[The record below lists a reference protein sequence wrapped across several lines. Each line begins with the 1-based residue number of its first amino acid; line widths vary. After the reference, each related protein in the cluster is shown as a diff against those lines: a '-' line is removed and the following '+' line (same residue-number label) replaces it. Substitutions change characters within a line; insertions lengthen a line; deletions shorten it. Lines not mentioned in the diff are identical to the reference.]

1 MTQNKVQIPFETLFA
16 VPMTCDSCVK
26 SVSDALYRLDGI
38 TNVDANLKD
47 QLVAVKGTAAPS
59 AIVSA
64 IEATGR
70 DAILRG
76 SGASN
81 SELDLRLPLS
91 AAFILRQ
98 PMTQRQHD
106 VGMRHRHPLYLVS
119 LFALISSFDAA
130 VCILETYH
138 QNERGG
144 DTLVPASDPEAL
156 TKDSAVSDREVR
168 GLARMV
174 QVSPTTTLVDLTV
187 RGVAPGKYNVSIRE
201 YGDLKFG
208 ATSTGPVWIGGNNT
222 TQPRGILGSV
232 EVGKDGR
239 GAAFLDHPV
248 QVWEVIGHAMVLSGQ
263 EAGQGELKNDE
274 NTITGVIAR
283 SADRVWM
290 KRIAKA
296 SAKSTAAPVY
306 PASSCD
312 ISLNG
317 TTRSTTPSAW
327 GHEFSSIIH
336 ENRRTRACLGNP
348 PPNPSAA
355 KRSKR
360 YLGTTEANMIA
371 SKASPGC
378 AWFEAKPFFTD
389 ETSSNGPHISD
400 RNRHDQTFEEVIPM
414 VRVLPKSI

>member
-81 SELDLRLPLS
+81 N
-91 AAFILRQ
+91 
-98 PMTQRQHD
+98 
-106 VGMRHRHPLYLVS
+106 
-119 LFALISSFDAA
+119 AA

-208 ATSTGPVWIGGNNT
+208 ATSTGPVWIGGNDT
-222 TQPRGILGSV
+222 SQPRGILGSV

-263 EAGQGELKNDE
+263 EAGQGEIKNDE

-283 SADRVWM
+283 SAGTWDNDKTVC
-290 KRIAKA
+290 
-296 SAKSTAAPVY
+296 
-306 PASSCD
+306 SCTGKTLWD
-312 ISLNG
+312 ERKDEVKKG
-317 TTRSTTPSAW
+317 
-327 GHEFSSIIH
+327 II
-336 ENRRTRACLGNP
+336 
-348 PPNPSAA
+348 
-355 KRSKR
+355 
-360 YLGTTEANMIA
+360 
-371 SKASPGC
+371 
-378 AWFEAKPFFTD
+378 
-389 ETSSNGPHISD
+389 
-400 RNRHDQTFEEVIPM
+400 
-414 VRVLPKSI
+414 